1 VDEKSLIAL
10 GANLAHNLKE
20 IRELRGFTQS
30 QLARLCEVP
39 RSTIAN
45 IEGGASN
52 PTLSVL
58 ARLANALHL
67 SLEELLARPR
77 ARCQLFP
84 PGSLPENEYRR
95 SGLVRLRHLLPHPI
109 QGMAIERME
118 LEVSA
123 RFVGSPHA
131 PGTQEFLFCER
142 GRIKLW
148 VAGDIFEL
156 EQGSVAAFAGNQR
169 HSYQNSGRSLA
180 VGFSVVSLAPISG
193 LGAMATE

>member
-1 VDEKSLIAL
+1 VDEKSLSAL
-10 GANLAHNLKE
+10 GTNLAHNLKE
-20 IRELRGFTQS
+20 IRELRGLTQA

-45 IEGGASN
+45 IEAGDSN
-52 PTLSVL
+52 PTLWVL
-58 ARLANALHL
+58 ARLAGALHL

-77 ARCQLFP
+77 ARCQLFAA
-84 PGSLPENEYRR
+84 GSLPENEYHR

-109 QGMAIERME
+109 KGMAIERME
-118 LEVSA
+118 LEPAA

-131 PGTQEFLFCER
+131 PGTQEFLYCER

-156 EQGSVAAFAGNQR
+156 ERGAVAAFAGDQR
-169 HSYQNSGRSLA
+169 HSYQNPGRTSA
-180 VGFSVVSLAPISG
+180 VGFSVVSLAPISR
-193 LGAMATE
+193 LGAV